1 MGRILV
7 PPDKLME
14 VADQFLHGKHEMERM
29 LNSLSGQIDFVQQG
43 WSGATRERFFQEFQV
58 SRQSMSVTLE
68 RLSTVAQELIFISN
82 NFTQV
87 DGEKVVLDVPGN
99 GVPIKT
105 ASSGEGWL
113 HKIFEQIGKAE
124 ITKAE
129 AQLEASKLQ
138 GEIFWDTAQGAK
150 GAIQEDLTLGI
161 LPDKERDYDHP
172 MAAKVGEILGHV
184 ATTLQGAG
192 EVVAGLGGEGLS
204 VAVSSTGVGSIVGVP
219 GLIGSAALA
228 AHGSTTAFKGA
239 SGIGEKTA
247 ELWQM
252 VKREGGGSSKSTP
265 SSGAKAEKA
274 PHVIEGTHNNN
285 MGSIIKEGNKTKYT
299 NPAGNELTWVDQH
312 PKNINRDIENFMNS
326 SDVGK
331 ATEAKVAGFL
341 KEEREVTGFGQKI
354 LKKDGQLAGDLDV
367 VTKNE
372 LIEVKASIKAVKEG
386 QLEKMTITTDKLY
399 FNPEQ
404 KKVILY
410 IDKPLGNLSQSNI
423 EKLDN
428 IKKLGVT
435 VVNSLE
441 ELRKV
446 VK

>member
-14 VADQFLHGKHEMERM
+14 VADQFLHGKHEMERI
-29 LNSLSGQIDFVQQG
+29 LNFLSGRIDFVQQG
-43 WSGATRERFFQEFQV
+43 WSGATQERFFQEFQV

-68 RLSTVAQELIFISN
+68 RLSMVAQELIFISKS
-82 NFTQV
+82 FTQV
-87 DGEKVVLDVPGN
+87 DGEKVVLDVPWLGTP
-99 GVPIKT
+99 VKT
-105 ASSGEGWL
+105 ASTGEGWL

-129 AQLEASKLQ
+129 AQMEASKLQ
-138 GEIFWDTAQGAK
+138 GEILWDTAQGAK
-150 GAIQEDLTLGI
+150 SAIQEDLTLGM

-204 VAVSSTGVGSIVGVP
+204 VAVSSTGVGSIIGVP
-219 GLIGSAALA
+219 GLIGSAALT
-228 AHGSTTAFKGA
+228 AHGATTAVKSA
-239 SGIGEKTA
+239 SGVGEKTA

-252 VKREGGGSSKSTP
+252 VKGEGGGSSKSTP